1 LAVIGTSEGGG
12 AGELEVLLVVESF
25 KRVSEE
31 AIVGAVTLV
40 GEAPCGFVFAGMDPP
55 AFCTAAFGRPDVGV
69 PVVGVPVVG
78 VPVVGCPEFGRDD
91 GLFAGWELLALGPN
105 CRYAMTKLARS
116 TGMIVVS
123 C

>member
-1 LAVIGTSEGGG
+1 MAVMGISEGGG
-12 AGELEVLLVVESF
+12 AGELEVLLVVESLN
-25 KRVSEE
+25 RVSEE
-31 AIVGAVTLV
+31 AVVGAVTLV

-55 AFCTAAFGRPDVGV
+55 AFCTAAFGRPD
-69 PVVGVPVVG
+69 VGVPVVG

-116 TGMIVVS
+116 TGMIDVS